1 MYGQRVEDSRIM
13 ITAIMIITSMYIHG
27 DMRTHMPSMKECHK
41 AKTEVLLQDPMAKI
55 ICIPHYKED
64 KSEKMKSMMRDMM
77 GMMQELGGG
86 E

>member
-1 MYGQRVEDSRIM
+1 M

-64 KSEKMKSMMRDMM
+64 KSAKMSKRMGGMMREMM
-77 GMMQELGGG
+77 NIMKDFESGQ
-86 E
+86 

>member
-1 MYGQRVEDSRIM
+1 M

-64 KSEKMKSMMRDMM
+64 KSSKMSERMGGMMREMM
-77 GMMQELGGG
+77 NMMKDFESGQEKSY
-86 E
+86 

>member
-1 MYGQRVEDSRIM
+1 M

-64 KSEKMKSMMRDMM
+64 KSEKMKGMMRDMI
-77 GMMQELGGG
+77 GMMQELGG

>member
-1 MYGQRVEDSRIM
+1 M

-55 ICIPHYKED
+55 ICIPHEED
-64 KSEKMKSMMRDMM
+64 KSAKMSERMGGMMREMM
-77 GMMQELGGG
+77 NMMKELESGQ
-86 E
+86 

>member
-1 MYGQRVEDSRIM
+1 M

-64 KSEKMKSMMRDMM
+64 KAAKMKGMMRDMI
-77 GMMQELGGG
+77 GMMQELGG

>member
-1 MYGQRVEDSRIM
+1 MYGQRVEEPRIM

-41 AKTEVLLQDPMAKI
+41 AKTEVVLQDPMAKI

-64 KSEKMKSMMRDMM
+64 KSEKMKGMMRDMI
-77 GMMQELGGG
+77 GMMQELGG

>member
-1 MYGQRVEDSRIM
+1 M

-64 KSEKMKSMMRDMM
+64 KSAKMKGMMRDMI
-77 GMMQELGGG
+77 GMMQEFGG

>member
-1 MYGQRVEDSRIM
+1 M

-64 KSEKMKSMMRDMM
+64 KSER
-77 GMMQELGGG
+77 
-86 E
+86 

>member
-1 MYGQRVEDSRIM
+1 M

-64 KSEKMKSMMRDMM
+64 KSAKVKGMMRDMI
-77 GMMQELGGG
+77 GMMQELGG

>member
-1 MYGQRVEDSRIM
+1 
-13 ITAIMIITSMYIHG
+13 MYIHG

-64 KSEKMKSMMRDMM
+64 KSAKMKGMMRDMI
-77 GMMQELGGG
+77 GMMQELGG

>member
-1 MYGQRVEDSRIM
+1 M
-13 ITAIMIITSMYIHG
+13 ITAIMIITSIYIHG

-64 KSEKMKSMMRDMM
+64 KSAKMKGMMRDMI
-77 GMMQELGGG
+77 GMMLELGG

>member
-1 MYGQRVEDSRIM
+1 
-13 ITAIMIITSMYIHG
+13 MYIHG
-27 DMRTHMPSMKECHK
+27 DIRTQMPSMKECHK

-64 KSEKMKSMMRDMM
+64 KSAKMKGMMRDMI
-77 GMMQELGGG
+77 GMMQELGG

>member
-1 MYGQRVEDSRIM
+1 M

-64 KSEKMKSMMRDMM
+64 KSAKMKGMMRDMI
-77 GMMQELGGG
+77 GMMQELGG

>member
-1 MYGQRVEDSRIM
+1 MYGQRVEEPRIM

-64 KSEKMKSMMRDMM
+64 KSAKMKGMMRDMI
-77 GMMQELGGG
+77 GMMQELGG

>member
-1 MYGQRVEDSRIM
+1 
-13 ITAIMIITSMYIHG
+13 
-27 DMRTHMPSMKECHK
+27 MKECHK

-64 KSEKMKSMMRDMM
+64 KSSKMSERMGGMMREMM
-77 GMMQELGGG
+77 DVMKEYSG

>member
-1 MYGQRVEDSRIM
+1 M

-55 ICIPHYKED
+55 ICIPHYEED
-64 KSEKMKSMMRDMM
+64 KSAKMKSMMRDMI
-77 GMMQELGGG
+77 GMMQELGG

>member
-1 MYGQRVEDSRIM
+1 M
-13 ITAIMIITSMYIHG
+13 ITAIMITTSMYIHG

-64 KSEKMKSMMRDMM
+64 KSAKMKGMMRDMI
-77 GMMQELGGG
+77 GMMQELGG

>member
-1 MYGQRVEDSRIM
+1 M

-64 KSEKMKSMMRDMM
+64 KSAKMKGMMRDMI
-77 GMMQELGGG
+77 GMMQELNG